1 MILAVELDIKHK
13 IHQQII
19 YQLSIKNQL
28 WFYRF
33 SAKLPHPVKIVIAG
47 NHDLTFDD
55 DLVINRRDYLK
66 NNFRVTDTN
75 FECLLREYGVSN
87 IKEILTNCVYLEDSS
102 VDVCGIKIFGSPW

>member
-1 MILAVELDIKHK
+1 MILAVERDIKHK

-19 YQLSIKNQL
+19 
-28 WFYRF
+28 YRF

-66 NNFRVTDTN
+66 NNFRVTETN
-75 FECLLREYGVSN
+75 FESLLREYGVSN